1 MTLTFSLQPI
11 LQNTAWQLLPLQLA
25 DFEAVYAVASDPLV
39 WEQHPNKDR
48 YKREVFAVFF
58 DGAMQSGGAF
68 KVVERWSG
76 KVLGC
81 TRFYDYQPAD
91 NSIHIGYTFYGR
103 DSWGKG
109 INLAIKRLMLDYIF
123 QWVDRVDFHVGAQNI
138 RSQKAMER
146 LGARKLAEKV
156 VAYYGE
162 PDKLNFV
169 YAIDR
174 SSWLELSASKEW

>member
-1 MTLTFSLQPI
+1 MTTPNLQPTLQTAEVQLVSLQP
-11 LQNTAWQLLPLQLA
+11 A

-48 YKREVFAVFF
+48 YKREVFVVFF
-58 DGAMQSGGAF
+58 EGAMQSGGAF
-68 KVVERWSG
+68 KVVERSSG

-109 INLAIKRLMLDYIF
+109 INLAVKRLMLDYIF

-169 YAIDR
+169 YAIYRADWK
-174 SSWLELSASKEW
+174 SGSQ